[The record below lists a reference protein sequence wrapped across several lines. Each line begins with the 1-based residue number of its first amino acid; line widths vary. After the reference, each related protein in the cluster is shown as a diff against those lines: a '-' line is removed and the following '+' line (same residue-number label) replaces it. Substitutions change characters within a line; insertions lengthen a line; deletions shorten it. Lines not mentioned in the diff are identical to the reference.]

1 MQSQVETAKN
11 LIGGKWQQSTSGQV
25 FYDVSPADTSKTLGA
40 FQLSDNSDV
49 RAAFESARTSFPKW
63 SGTSPIE
70 RGKLLFKVA
79 EILAGE
85 IDKFSR
91 LLTTEEGK
99 TIQESKG
106 EVQRSVDLIRFYA
119 GQAARLK
126 GDTYPS
132 STPRTLLYSA
142 REAVGVISIL
152 TPWNF
157 PIAIPTWK
165 MAPALACGNTIVFKP
180 ASKTPL
186 IAYEFVRLLQSAGIP
201 DGVVNFV
208 TGSGE
213 KVGDEMV
220 TNENIDAISF
230 TGSYEVGARI
240 QKLRGGASKMI
251 RIQLEMGGKN
261 PTVVDEHADLAKA
274 VQLVTSSA
282 FGLTGQACT
291 ATSRV
296 IVHEKI
302 AAEFKTKLTER
313 VSKLKVGN
321 GLEDGVDM
329 GPAASEAELKK
340 DLKYIEIGKS
350 EGAKLLLGG
359 DRPSGDYYERGYY
372 INPTIFSDVASD
384 MSIARQEIFG
394 PVLSMLEVRSLDEA
408 IEVAN
413 DTEFGLTSAIVT
425 NNLEAALEFAQRSKV
440 GIVKVNRTTP
450 GVELQV
456 PFGGVKHS
464 SSDTFKEQGEEAIE
478 FYTKKKAV
486 YLSY

>member
-1 MQSQVETAKN
+1 MNSQLETAKN
-11 LIGGKWQQSTSGQV
+11 LIGGSWQESASGQT
-25 FYDVSPADTSKTLGA
+25 FHDVSPADTSKTLGI
-40 FQLSDNSDV
+40 FQLSENSDV
-49 RAAFESARTSFPKW
+49 QAAFESARASFAKW
-63 SGTSPIE
+63 SGTSPVE
-70 RGKLLFKVA
+70 RGKILFKAA
-79 EILAGE
+79 ELLAAE

-91 LLTTEEGK
+91 ILTTEEGK
-99 TIQESKG
+99 TLQESRG
-106 EVQRSVDLIRFYA
+106 EVQRSIDLFRFYA
-119 GQAARLK
+119 GQGARLR
-126 GDTYPS
+126 GDTYPA
-132 STPRTLLYSA
+132 STPRTLLYST
-142 REAVGVISIL
+142 REGVGVISIL

-157 PIAIPTWK
+157 PIAIPAWK
-165 MAPALACGNTIVFKP
+165 IAPALVSGNTVVFKP

-186 IAYEFVRLLQSAGIP
+186 IAFELVNLLQRAGIP
-201 DGVVNFV
+201 AGVINFI
-208 TGSGE
+208 TGSGR

-230 TGSYEVGARI
+230 TGSYEVGAHI
-240 QKLRGGASKMI
+240 QELRGSAAKMA

-274 VQLVTSSA
+274 VQLVTGSA

-302 AAEFKTKLTER
+302 AGEFKAKLVER

-321 GLEDGVDM
+321 GLEDGIEM

-340 DLKYIEIGKS
+340 DLKYIEIGNK

-359 DRPSGDYYERGYY
+359 NRPAGDYFDRGYY
-372 INPTIFSDVASD
+372 ISPTIFSDVTPD
-384 MSIARQEIFG
+384 MTIARDEIFG
-394 PVLSMLEVRSLDEA
+394 PVLSILEVRNLDEA

-425 NNLEAALEFAQRSKV
+425 NNLDAALEFAQRSNV

-450 GVELQV
+450 GVELQM

-478 FYTKKKAV
+478 FYTRKKAV
-486 YLSY
+486 YVSY